1 MQYPYLQGKIV
12 MAFSLFRHR
21 HRHRYRKYPSYIIL
35 HNNVEVSIAN
45 LDYSAADG
53 YIQTSR
59 RG

>member
-12 MAFSLFRHR
+12 MAFSLF
-21 HRHRYRKYPSYIIL
+21 RHRYRKYPSYIIL